1 MSVYKDGDFTGLILV
16 SGIDEPG
23 VTSAVLDK
31 LSEFSI
37 EILDIKQIITGD
49 RLLQTI
55 LIKLLPDHAVAV
67 ESDLLEL
74 ADKSSFDVAIDFSP
88 YAHNQE
94 MPECAFI
101 TFVAKSLDLEHI
113 ATIARFIH
121 QINANILDITFSKLS
136 DLRGISFKF
145 EIQGLALDEIQDQ
158 VKQIALEAQ
167 IDLCLT
173 TESFRKSKKLFVFDM
188 DSTLISQEVID
199 QLASRANK
207 ALEVS
212 QITERAMNGE
222 LDFKESL
229 KERVAMLAGVPDQ
242 VLQETG
248 SSLNFNP
255 GVIQTLQMIRQGGN
269 KVAVVSGG
277 FSDVIEKPLMQIPV
291 DYLFAN
297 KLEILNS
304 SLTGKLSGEIIDGL
318 GKANSLRT
326 VGAKEDVPL
335 LNTVVVGDGAN
346 DLQMMAI
353 AGYSFAYNAKEIVKQ
368 GAKST
373 ISLPDMRALI
383 LLLNLE

>member
-16 SGIDEPG
+16 SGIDKPG
-23 VTSAVLDK
+23 MTLAVLDK
-31 LSEFSI
+31 LAEFSI
-37 EILDIKQIITGD
+37 EILDIKQIITGN

-55 LIKLLPDHAVAV
+55 LIKCLPDHALAV

-88 YAHNQE
+88 YTHNQE

-101 TFVAKSLDLEHI
+101 TFVAKSLDLKN
-113 ATIARFIH
+113 IARIARYIH
-121 QINANILDITFSKLS
+121 QIDANILDITFAKLN
-136 DLRGISFKF
+136 DLKGISFKF
-145 EIQGLALDEIQDQ
+145 NIQGLKFDEIQNQ

-173 TESFRKSKKLFVFDM
+173 TESFRKAKKLFVFDM

-199 QLASRANK
+199 QLASKANK

-212 QITERAMNGE
+212 AITERAMNGE
-222 LDFKESL
+222 LDFEESL
-229 KERVAMLAGVPDQ
+229 RQRVAMLAGVSEE
-242 VLQETG
+242 LLKET
-248 SSLNFNP
+248 SSTLTFNP
-255 GVIQTLQMIRQGGN
+255 GVIQTLQLIRQAGN

-297 KLEILNS
+297 KLEISNS
-304 SLTGKLSGEIIDGL
+304 TLTGKLSGEIIDGL

-326 VGAKEDVPL
+326 ISMSEDVPL

-346 DLQMMAI
+346 DLKMMAI

-368 GAKST
+368 GAMST
-373 ISLPDMRALI
+373 ISHPDMRALI
-383 LLLNLE
+383 LLLNL

>member
-1 MSVYKDGDFTGLILV
+1 MSVYKDGDFTGLILI
-16 SGIDEPG
+16 SGIDKPG
-23 VTSAVLDK
+23 ITSVVLDK
-31 LSEFSI
+31 LAEFSI
-37 EILDIKQIITGD
+37 EILDIKQMITGD

-55 LIKLLPDHAVAV
+55 LIKLLPDHALAV

-88 YAHNQE
+88 YTHNQE

-101 TFVAKSLDLEHI
+101 TFVARSLELKHI
-113 ATIARFIH
+113 ARIARYIH
-121 QINANILDITFSKLS
+121 QIDANILDITFAKLT
-136 DLRGISFKF
+136 DLKGISFKF
-145 EIQGLALDEIQDQ
+145 SSRGLKIDEIQRQ
-158 VKQIALEAQ
+158 VTQIALEAQ

-173 TESFRKSKKLFVFDM
+173 TESFRKAKKLFVFDM

-199 QLASRANK
+199 ELASKANK

-212 QITERAMNGE
+212 AITERAMNGE
-222 LDFKESL
+222 LDFEESL
-229 KERVAMLAGVPDQ
+229 RQRVAMLAGVPE
-242 VLQETG
+242 LLLEET
-248 SSLNFNP
+248 SSTLTFNP
-255 GVIQTLQMIRQGGN
+255 GVIQTLQLIRQAGN

-297 KLEILNS
+297 KLQISNS
-304 SLTGKLSGEIIDGL
+304 ILTGELSGEIIDGL

-326 VGAKEDVPL
+326 ISVSEDVPL

-346 DLQMMAI
+346 DLKMMAI

-373 ISLPDMRALI
+373 ISHPDMRALI
-383 LLLNLE
+383 LLLNL

>member
-1 MSVYKDGDFTGLILV
+1 MSVYKDGDFTGLILI
-16 SGIDEPG
+16 SGIDKPG
-23 VTSAVLDK
+23 MTLAVLDK
-31 LSEFSI
+31 LAEFSI
-37 EILDIKQIITGD
+37 EILDIKQIITGN

-55 LIKLLPDHAVAV
+55 LIKCLPDHALAV

-88 YAHNQE
+88 YTHNQE

-101 TFVAKSLDLEHI
+101 TFVAKSLDLKN
-113 ATIARFIH
+113 IARIARYIH
-121 QINANILDITFSKLS
+121 QIDANILDITFAKLN
-136 DLRGISFKF
+136 DLKGISFKF
-145 EIQGLALDEIQDQ
+145 NIQGLKFDEIQNQ

-173 TESFRKSKKLFVFDM
+173 TESFRKAKKLFVFDM

-199 QLASRANK
+199 QLASKANK

-212 QITERAMNGE
+212 AITERAMNGE
-222 LDFKESL
+222 LDFEESL
-229 KERVAMLAGVPDQ
+229 RQRVAMLAGVSEE
-242 VLQETG
+242 LLKET
-248 SSLNFNP
+248 SSTLTFNP
-255 GVIQTLQMIRQGGN
+255 GVIQTLQLIRQAGN

-297 KLEILNS
+297 KLEISNS
-304 SLTGKLSGEIIDGL
+304 TLTGKLSGEIIDGL

-326 VGAKEDVPL
+326 ISMSEDVPL

-346 DLQMMAI
+346 DLKMMAI

-368 GAKST
+368 GAMST
-373 ISLPDMRALI
+373 ISHPDMRALI
-383 LLLNLE
+383 LLLNL